1 MFRDASAV
9 FPEDAKAMG
18 FVDKEAST
26 IFFLVLH
33 DFREWGDV
41 ALHRKDPVRH
51 DPCHTRGL
59 GTVLQA
65 LEHPAEI
72 FHVRMLEHGLA
83 NAFLDDF
90 AVSEDPDKPIT
101 AGCYRLEA
109 GQSMTYTYTYHEM
122 KLIIDGEIT
131 IADDTGQSIT
141 ATKGDLFY
149 FPSGSTITFSTED
162 YGVGYF
168 VGQRGVGEA

>member
-1 MFRDASAV
+1 MSAMQ
-9 FPEDAKAMG
+9 FKGSIKGRELPAMDE
-18 FVDKEAST
+18 FD
-26 IFFLVLH
+26 
-33 DFREWGDV
+33 
-41 ALHRKDPVRH
+41 
-51 DPCHTRGL
+51 
-59 GTVLQA
+59 
-65 LEHPAEI
+65 
-72 FHVRMLEHGLA
+72 A

-101 AGCYRLEA
+101 AGCFRLEA

-131 IADDTGQSIT
+131 IADATGQSIT
-141 ATKGDLFY
+141 ATKGALFY

-162 YGVGYF
+162 YGMGYF